1 MKKGFTLIELLIVI
15 GILAILATAT
25 ILVLNPAQLFA
36 QARDSQRIS
45 DMSALKSAI
54 GFYLA
59 TAATPGLQAAGGT
72 CAANYWSSVTPA
84 ARRLTGVSNIAQ
96 SANIALT
103 VGGAGWVPVNFGDAS
118 GGAPLSS
125 LPKDPTNATVSGVE
139 YNYQY
144 GCDNVNRW
152 FEIDAKMESTRY
164 SNTGTND
171 VESTDGGNVVGVYE
185 IGNDPA
191 LDL

>member
-45 DMSALKSAI
+45 DLSALKSAL

-59 TAATPGLQAAGGT
+59 TAATPDLDAAGGT
-72 CAANYWSSVTPA
+72 CAANYWASVTPA
-84 ARRLTGVSNIAQ
+84 ARRLTGALNVDQ
-96 SANIALT
+96 SANVALT
-103 VGGAGWVPVNFGDAS
+103 VGGAGWVPVDFSGAS

-125 LPKDPTNATVSGVE
+125 LPKDPTNATVGGVE

-144 GCDNVNRW
+144 GCDSTNRW

-164 SNTGTND
+164 SNGGTND
-171 VESTDGGNVVGVYE
+171 VESTDGGLTAAVYE
-185 IGNDPA
+185 VGNDPG